1 MFLFRISF
9 LFQTPY
15 LVIIPTKG
23 FLTENES
30 RNWRKKNYFRIC
42 QVEKIL
48 NFFTGHT
55 QTDLIEKN
63 LNNLLRGT
71 SPKSFNDKN
80 FLLQV
85 KYQSFLFSCFFINSI
100 WLFQLKKFSFLDQ
113 NHNFNIV
120 TLFFYI
126 ENKVL
131 EKEKFFTKLVLVE
144 PTKFNS
150 KFSLF
155 ESTRLSTKILR
166 FKLEDSSFQQ
176 NFCSSSYSLYSNQ
189 FPLKINLHKPLE
201 SFRRSTISELSTFFD
216 FPLLIDL
223 TNYSNFFSRNKI
235 RHEMLP
241 FMKSISHKKIENSLN
256 NFFHLVLVNS
266 LASQTDIL
274 DYYFLYKIMLVRPIN
289 QKNSL
294 IFLNNNL
301 NKKLPSSFL
310 QKVLIDSKNIE
321 LTFLQLSLI
330 QKKLFF

>member
-15 LVIIPTKG
+15 LVVIPTKL
-23 FLTENES
+23 FLNENES
-30 RNWRKKNYFRIC
+30 RNWRKTNYFRIC
-42 QVEKIL
+42 RVEKIL

-71 SPKSFNDKN
+71 SPKSFSDKN
-80 FLLQV
+80 FLVQV

-100 WLFQLKKFSFLDQ
+100 CFFQLKKYFFLDQ
-113 NHNFNIV
+113 IYNFEVV
-120 TLFFYI
+120 TFVFYI

-131 EKEKFFTKLVLVE
+131 QKENFFNKLFLFQ
-144 PTKFNS
+144 PTNFNS
-150 KFSLF
+150 KFVLF
-155 ESTRLSTKILR
+155 DSTIISTKILK
-166 FKLEDSSFQQ
+166 FKFAYSTFQK

-189 FPLKINLHKPLE
+189 YPLKINLHKPLE
-201 SFRRSTISELSTFFD
+201 SFRRTTISELSTFFD

-223 TNYSNFFSRNKI
+223 TNYSKYFSRNKI

-241 FMKSISHKKIENSLN
+241 FMKSIYHKKIENSLN
-256 NFFHLVLVNS
+256 NFFHLVLVSS

-274 DYYFLYKIMLVRPIN
+274 DYYFLYKIILFRSIN
-289 QKNSL
+289 QRNSL
-294 IFLNNNL
+294 ILVNTNL
-301 NKKLPSSFL
+301 NKKLSPSLL
-310 QKVLIDSKNIE
+310 QKMLTDSKNIE
-321 LTFLQLSLI
+321 LTFSQLSFI